1 MPFTPFHFGPGL
13 VFNAAAPRQANWL
26 TFCVANIIIDLEPAY
41 YILTQDPPLHR
52 SMHSMGGT
60 TVVFGATVLV
70 WVGVRRMALDKAIP
84 NWWDWQGQ
92 QWRAA

>member
-41 YILTQDPPLHR
+41 YILTLYREMNPFCHLARGIRCWGEFRFQ
-52 SMHSMGGT
+52 
-60 TVVFGATVLV
+60 
-70 WVGVRRMALDKAIP
+70 
-84 NWWDWQGQ
+84 
-92 QWRAA
+92 